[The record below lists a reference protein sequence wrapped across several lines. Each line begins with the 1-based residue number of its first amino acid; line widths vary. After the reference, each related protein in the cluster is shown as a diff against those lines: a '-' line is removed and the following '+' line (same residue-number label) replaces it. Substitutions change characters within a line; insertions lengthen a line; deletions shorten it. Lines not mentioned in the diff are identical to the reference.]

1 MRYSSNKSRN
11 APKPVN
17 PIDNIINTIGRFIL
31 YTFVAIVIGTLSAL
45 FVSGFGILI
54 SAG

>member
-31 YTFVAIVIGTLSAL
+31 YTFVAIVIGILLSA
-45 FVSGFGILI
+45 FVMGFGILI
-54 SAG
+54 SVG